1 MWYDMK
7 AMFMLYHVQ
16 QIVLTLRTIPFKQV
30 EPLLSA
36 LPLNSRFLST
46 KRTKRR
52 DCEVRVRS
60 EDAVTM
66 DPASESG
73 AAQVQ
78 TQLINVRLQQFSLER
93 PLPEI

>member
-1 MWYDMK
+1 M
-7 AMFMLYHVQ
+7 
-16 QIVLTLRTIPFKQV
+16 
-30 EPLLSA
+30 
-36 LPLNSRFLST
+36 
-46 KRTKRR
+46 
-52 DCEVRVRS
+52 RVRS